1 MPITTVESLR
11 EHLQTALELEH
22 STIPPYLCALYSIP
36 DGANVTASA
45 LIRGVVMEEML
56 HMVLAA
62 NLLNAIG
69 GKPNVNHRKFV
80 PSYPTYLP
88 HSDKRFVVELL
99 PFSHQ
104 AIETFLKI
112 EQPAAAGAKPE
123 GDRYKTIGQ
132 FYEAI
137 RDGFEYLA
145 SSETSTIF
153 TGRRDHQITG
163 ARFYYGGGG
172 EPIEVYD
179 VETARRAI
187 AEISEQG
194 EGFDGSIFDGDNQFG
209 QVDEL
214 AHFFRFNEIRAGRHY
229 LPTDRPHQRP
239 TGAELVV
246 DWSARYPMAPNPRA
260 SEYADRPEIHRLMV
274 EFNRKYTE
282 LLDTLHTAFN
292 GTPGALMR
300 AVPSMYELKYRAQAL
315 MAIPSGRGDG
325 TTVGPSFEFTA

>member
-1 MPITTVESLR
+1 MPIADVDELKA
-11 EHLQTALELEH
+11 HLQTAIELEH
-22 STIPPYLCALYSIP
+22 ATIPPYLCALYSIP
-36 DGANVTASA
+36 DGKNVSASA
-45 LIRGVVMEEML
+45 LIRSVVMEEML

-69 GKPNVNHRKFV
+69 GRPNVNHQKFV

-99 PFSHQ
+99 PFGHQ

-123 GDRYKTIGQ
+123 GDHYRTIGQ

-137 RDGFEYLA
+137 RDGFEYLVA
-145 SSETSTIF
+145 KEKSTIF
-153 TGRRDHQITG
+153 TGHRSRQIDG
-163 ARFYYGGGG
+163 AKFYYGGGG
-172 EPIEVYD
+172 KPIEVHD
-179 VETARRAI
+179 LETARKAI
-187 AEISEQG
+187 AEITEQG
-194 EGFDGSIFDGDNQFG
+194 EGFDGTIFDGDNQFG

-229 LPTDRPHQRP
+229 RPTDTPHRRP

-246 DWSARYPMAPNPRA
+246 DWSARYPMAPNPKA
-260 SEYADRPEIHRLMV
+260 SEYADRPEIHALMV
-274 EFNRKYTE
+274 AFNRKYTT

-292 GTPGALMR
+292 GTPETLMT
-300 AVPSMYELKYRAQAL
+300 AVPLMYELKYRAQAL
-315 MAIPSGRGDG
+315 MAIPTGRDDG